1 MVPMSKRSRSQ
12 EIFWTTVRCPPTTK
26 REKLWKKSL
35 GEACPHGDE
44 IFLVDGPFV
53 RNNYSS
59 DFVQGDNHY
68 HSPRFVPKGELW
80 LDASM
85 PEEERPFVAFHECHE
100 AELMRKGMDYE
111 RAHDHAKRLEDKFR
125 KIHRPGEAA

>member
-1 MVPMSKRSRSQ
+1 MPLRG
-12 EIFWTTVRCPPTTK
+12 EIFWSTVPVKPTRS
-26 REKLWKKSL
+26 REKKWKRSL
-35 GEACPHGDE
+35 GETCPHGDE

-80 LDASM
+80 IDASM
-85 PEEERPFVAFHECHE
+85 PAAERAFVAFHECHE
-100 AELMRKGMDYE
+100 ASLMAAGMEYE
-111 RAHDHAKRLEDKFR
+111 KAHDRAKKLEDEFR
-125 KIHRPGEAA
+125 RIHRPGERAC